1 MCSGMCDLTRKFAVF
16 AVISA
21 LLTQGSYAQG
31 LPDMQELPA
40 SSRQKAAEELKKA
53 QEKAADEV
61 YEAMVKRV
69 EHCDNEICRNRKAF
83 ARCAMSA
90 LQWDDA
96 TCPFGDTAKPAA
108 DPWSLGRSIG
118 SAPSLVSQRE
128 TGRGPVRIPPT
139 NPAHRE
145 A

>member
-1 MCSGMCDLTRKFAVF
+1 MFLQDEPKSRTRSGMCDLARKFAVF

-69 EHCDNEICRNRKAF
+69 KPTKAPDKKF
-83 ARCAMSA
+83 
-90 LQWDDA
+90 
-96 TCPFGDTAKPAA
+96 
-108 DPWSLGRSIG
+108 DPWGGLRT
-118 SAPSLVSQRE
+118 PRLQ
-128 TGRGPVRIPPT
+128 
-139 NPAHRE
+139 
-145 A
+145 